1 MTIAVSF
8 YNTAPDKLAQQ
19 HAIIACLL
27 QVCPKERRGC
37 YTVSTADM
45 MNATNMPATQVSKL
59 SYIGHAL
66 SACVQMTPDSWAARF
81 ALVPLAVPFFANNIP
96 GIQARS
102 TCTYRPERCRWDW
115 CQTLAV

>member
-1 MTIAVSF
+1 MQLLLCLQADGNPYLQLLPNTGMTIAVSF
-8 YNTAPDKLAQQ
+8 YNTAPDKLVQQ

-45 MNATNMPATQVSKL
+45 MNATNMPATQVSKP

-66 SACVQMTPDSWAARF
+66 SACK
-81 ALVPLAVPFFANNIP
+81 
-96 GIQARS
+96 
-102 TCTYRPERCRWDW
+102 
-115 CQTLAV
+115 